1 MMTIYVH
8 IKNNYGKDCYYVNDP
23 DTAKAISTLTKKSTI
38 DRRDIDA
45 LKALGFTVQIKQR
58 QPIDL

>member
-8 IKNNYGKDCYYVNDP
+8 IKNNYGREFYYVNDP
-23 DTAKAISTLTKKSTI
+23 DTAKAISTLTKKATV
-38 DRRDIDA
+38 DQHDINA